1 MRSPGI
7 GGVLLLLI
15 LPCFVQ
21 AEMYQWRDEQGQI
34 HFSDRAPPRIQAD
47 EVALPEVL
55 NGYKPAAVSPT
66 ERFSSDPDSAADKR
80 RQRALNAEKA
90 EQEKRNKEE
99 RCKDLRLQA
108 RLNNISRSRNSDLAI
123 LTKKQRKRE
132 KLWADIRRYC
142 H

>member
-7 GGVLLLLI
+7 GDVLLLLI

-34 HFSDRAPPRIQAD
+34 HFSDRAPAQIQAD
-47 EVALPEVL
+47 EMALPEVQ

-66 ERFSSDPDSAADKR
+66 ERSSDADSAADKR

-90 EQEKRNKEE
+90 EQKKRNKEE
-99 RCKDLRLQA
+99 KCKDLRLQA
-108 RLNNISRSRNSDLAI
+108 RLNNISRSRNSDLVS